1 MPYIATNRANS
12 LRKAKGR
19 AMADASTAADKAIAL
34 KIAEALPSRAKAKGK
49 ARPKVMVRVRVK
61 VKVQL
66 KGVRVPKVDAL
77 HVVDHTM
84 HLHARKG
91 KVAARPLNWI
101 NKGVGNK
108 THGEHQANREPITLC
123 PNHWDPTGPREC
135 IHWDPTDP
143 RERTQD

>member
-34 KIAEALPSRAKAKGK
+34 KIAEALPSKAKARAK
-49 ARPKVMVRVRVK
+49 ARPKVMVRVRAKAKAQVK
-61 VKVQL
+61 
-66 KGVRVPKVDAL
+66 GARVPKVDAS
-77 HVVDHTM
+77 HVVDHTT
-84 HLHARKG
+84 HLHVLRE

-101 NKGVGNK
+101 NRGVGNK
-108 THGEHQANREPITLC
+108 THGEHKANREPITLC

-143 RERTQD
+143 RECTQH